1 MPVPVSTVLA
11 YVTRRAHERM
21 LQAVDSLDE
30 AAFTRSGGTTAP
42 SIAFHVWHTA
52 RWADRLQAHLAG
64 MTDEMRRRLGQR
76 HQLWTR
82 DGLAAAW
89 GLPAGKLGEDDSGM
103 GMDEGVSVTM
113 PLPAKETLLEY
124 ARDAFAA
131 ANEAVAAADDEQL
144 TTSGIDLYGRET
156 SVAAAV
162 GAHIAHASRHLGMI
176 EALKGVAGARG
187 TASV

>member
-1 MPVPVSTVLA
+1 MSLPISTVLA
-11 YVTRRAHERM
+11 HVTRRAHERM
-21 LQAVDSLDE
+21 LEAVADVDE
-30 AAFTRSGGTTAP
+30 AAFARSGGTTAP

-64 MTDEMRRRLGQR
+64 MTDEMRRRLGERQ
-76 HQLWTR
+76 QLWTR
-82 DGLAAAW
+82 DALAAGW
-89 GLPAGKLGEDDSGM
+89 GLPAGDLGEDDSGM
-103 GMDEGVSVTM
+103 GMDEDVSMTM
-113 PLPAKETLLEY
+113 PLPAKETLQQY
-124 ARDAFAA
+124 ARQAFTA

-187 TASV
+187 TASA